1 MVANV
6 ALVTGATGG
15 LGQVLTSVLLA
26 QGRSVIAT
34 GRNKEAGDLLE
45 RKGARFIR
53 ADLAE
58 DDLTGLVVEADTVFH
73 LAALSSPWGDY
84 NDFVAANI
92 TATKRLLAAARQAQC
107 RRFIFTSSPSIYTC
121 AKHQIGLTEDS
132 ALPLNPVNAYAQ
144 TKLAAEQAVLA
155 SAAPDFQTVALRPR
169 AIISPYDSVLL
180 PRLLQA
186 AKSGFLPLPG
196 WGNALIEPTDAR
208 DVASALLAA
217 EACAGE
223 ASGRVFN
230 ISGGHPV
237 PLKSFVRYVFKKMNR
252 KVRLMPVPSLLALGV
267 ASLMERVA
275 MLSDAEVEPKLTRYS
290 AMVLG
295 YSQTFDLSR
304 AARVLHWAPHYK
316 AFDAIDWALE
326 ERFYAVD

>member
-6 ALVTGATGG
+6 AVVTGATGG

-34 GRNKEAGDLLE
+34 GRNKETGALLE
-45 RKGARFIR
+45 RKGARFVR

-58 DDLTGLVVEADTVFH
+58 DDLSGLVAGADTVFH
-73 LAALSSPWGDY
+73 LAALSSPWGNY

-107 RRFIFTSSPSIYTC
+107 RRFIFTSSPSIYTS

-132 ALPLNPVNAYAQ
+132 AVPLKPVNAYAQ
-144 TKLAAEQAVLA
+144 TKLAAERAVLA
-155 SAAPDFQTVALRPR
+155 SAALDFQTVALRPR
-169 AIISPYDSVLL
+169 AIISPYDGVLL

-208 DVASALLAA
+208 DVTSALLAA
-217 EACAGE
+217 EACAGQ
-223 ASGRVFN
+223 ASGQVFN

-237 PLKSFVRYVFKKMNR
+237 PLKSFVRYVFQKMNK
-252 KVRLMPVPSLLALGV
+252 KVRLLPVPSILALRV
-267 ASLMERVA
+267 AGLMERVA
-275 MLSDAEVEPKLTRYS
+275 KLRDVEVEPKLTRYS

-304 AARVLHWAPHYK
+304 AAHVLHWAPNYGVFE
-316 AFDAIDWALE
+316 AVDWALE
-326 ERFYAVD
+326 ERSYAVD